1 VKPETKKERIQASL
15 VMPET
20 LDGLQARRKIRAV
33 FPGVRVIM
41 ATFNDSAERRA
52 AGVASGL
59 DRFSPKERL
68 RDELPG
74 AIAELSY
81 GRASGAEGARP

>member
-1 VKPETKKERIQASL
+1 VKPETGKERIKASL
-15 VMPET
+15 ALPET

-41 ATFNDSAERRA
+41 TTLNDSAERRA
-52 AGVASGL
+52 AGVASSV
-59 DRFSPKERL
+59 DRFIPKECL

-74 AIAELSY
+74 ANAELFY

>member
-1 VKPETKKERIQASL
+1 MKPETRKERIKASL

-20 LDGLQARRKIRAV
+20 LDGLQAKRKIRAV

-41 ATFNDSAERRA
+41 TTLNDSAERRA
-52 AGVASGL
+52 AGVASSV
-59 DRFSPKERL
+59 DRFIPKERL
-68 RDELPG
+68 GDELPG
-74 AIAELSY
+74 AIAEQFY